1 MILFGVGN
9 PEISWILALLLVVF
23 IGFMNL
29 CLDPL
34 PIVVYEHLL
43 VWISMLFGLCWMQ
56 SWGIMI

>member
-9 PEISWILALLLVVF
+9 PEISWLLALLLVVF
-23 IGFMNL
+23 IGFMIL

-43 VWISMLFGLCWMQ
+43 VWISMLFGLC
-56 SWGIMI
+56 